1 MPSNK
6 MFVCFGLL
14 LGLAISLT
22 APAQE
27 SAPDGSDRFLLLAT
41 KKTKTMQKELN
52 KAAAAG
58 YRLKV
63 GSQTSGS
70 EVMVILQKTPM
81 SAGKYEYLLLATT
94 KSSTLQKEID
104 KAAASGF
111 RILPRTMTQKRRAF
125 GPEEIVVIM
134 EKAPNVSKRY
144 RYVILAT
151 SKTGTLQKE
160 ITQSTNE
167 GFNLVALASRGE
179 HFAIMERETDSP
191 PE

>member
-1 MPSNK
+1 M
-6 MFVCFGLL
+6 
-14 LGLAISLT
+14 LGLVISLT
-22 APAQE
+22 ATAQKSE
-27 SAPDGSDRFLLLAT
+27 LGQSDRFLLLAT
-41 KKTKTMQKELN
+41 EKTKTMQKELN
-52 KAAAAG
+52 EAAAAG
-58 YRLKV
+58 YRIKV

-81 SAGKYEYLLLATT
+81 PAGKYEYLLLATT

-111 RILPRTMTQKRRAF
+111 RILPRTMTQKRHRF
-125 GPEEIVVIM
+125 GPDEILVIM
-134 EKAPNVSKRY
+134 EKAPNGSKHY
-144 RYVILAT
+144 RYLVLAT

-160 ITQSTNE
+160 ITQSTDE